1 MSRHAW
7 QGPCPLTKV
16 NSPEAIESSVTSNY
30 PIKPFRSSNS
40 FSMAFLLFFFPPQS
54 LDWRNYRDRCVSS
67 KSIQRNIIS
76 IQRQLSPFYRGEMD
90 LFDSALIDSRE
101 KKCNAILKP
110 IRYRIRSCTWRA
122 IFLRHFAL
130 SLLSLSLKKGKI
142 DSKRHY
148 FYNFFFH

>member
-30 PIKPFRSSNS
+30 PIKPLRSSNS
-40 FSMAFLLFFFPPQS
+40 FSMAFLFFFFPPQS
-54 LDWRNYRDRCVSS
+54 LDRRNYRDRCVSS

-101 KKCNAILKP
+101 KICNAILKP
-110 IRYRIRSCTWRA
+110 IRYRT
-122 IFLRHFAL
+122 FLHLARDFSP
-130 SLLSLSLKKGKI
+130 SLCSFSPFSLPEKGQNRFKASL
-142 DSKRHY
+142 
-148 FYNFFFH
+148 FL